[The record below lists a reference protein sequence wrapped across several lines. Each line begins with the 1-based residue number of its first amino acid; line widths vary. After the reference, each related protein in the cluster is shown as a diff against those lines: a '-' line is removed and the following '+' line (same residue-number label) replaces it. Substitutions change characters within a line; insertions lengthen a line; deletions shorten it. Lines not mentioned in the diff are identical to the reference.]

1 MWKERTFRIYTNGA
15 CGWHNILCSGAN
27 CALWWSKSNNEEDFT
42 AWKKKKCQR
51 HSQNLPNAY
60 LSTITNIA
68 TASVCVCVC
77 MCTKPGRKWTDDRLP
92 KYIINQAMSNNEPEI
107 KNLVKTINWVIEII
121 NNPVRLI
128 FCMFS
133 IALWWWVAIIP
144 TTDWI
149 KRIQHKFH
157 NLFWESS
164 PISWCTY
171 GNMQLRGKYACVCL
185 HSKWLSRWHSGRH

>member
-1 MWKERTFRIYTNGA
+1 MDIASHTRTWRFFFYCFNLLQIETNNEAMWKERTFRIYTNGA

-128 FCMFS
+128 FCTFS
-133 IALWWWVAIIP
+133 IALCVVTSYHTHYWLDQTH
-144 TTDWI
+144 TT
-149 KRIQHKFH
+149 Q
-157 NLFWESS
+157 
-164 PISWCTY
+164 IS
-171 GNMQLRGKYACVCL
+171 
-185 HSKWLSRWHSGRH
+185 